1 MHPSAL
7 YFGKKFFDTYI
18 KDISEPLNIIEV
30 GSQDVNGSIRDF
42 FVCKDN
48 IIYTG
53 LDFTQGKGV
62 DILISDPYR
71 LPVEDAST
79 DVVVTSSCLEHSEL
93 FWLSFSEMLRILK
106 PGGLIYMNVPSNG
119 YIHRYPVD
127 CWRFYP
133 DSGKALETWG
143 RRCGYGVTLLESFTS
158 AQFSHLQE
166 DRWSDYIAVF
176 AKGDICVNN
185 IQRMSFCSDKTLKN
199 VYTNIHGNQDTDF
212 TPEDFKIQ
220 EKYKNQVADIQKRL
234 DLVVQSYENKLA
246 QKDTEIE
253 QLKSLLTP

>member
-18 KDISEPLNIIEV
+18 NDTHEPVNIIEI

-42 FVCKDN
+42 FVCKEN
-48 IIYTG
+48 VSYIG

-62 DILISDPYR
+62 DVLISDPYR

-106 PGGLIYMNVPSNG
+106 PGGLIYINVPSNG

-158 AQFSHLQE
+158 SQFSNLPE
-166 DRWSDYIAVF
+166 DRWSDFIAVF
-176 AKGDICVNN
+176 AKGDIRADNLK
-185 IQRMSFCSDKTLKN
+185 RMSFCTDVKLKN
-199 VYTNIHGNQDTDF
+199 VYTNIHGDQDTDF

-220 EKYKNQVADIQKRL
+220 EKYKNQVIDIQKRL

-246 QKDTEIE
+246 KKDIEIE
-253 QLKSLLTP
+253 RLKSLLTP

>member
-1 MHPSAL
+1 LTAL
-7 YFGKKFFDTYI
+7 TAEFTVGEGKLMTHD
-18 KDISEPLNIIEV
+18 EPC
-30 GSQDVNGSIRDF
+30 SMAPDD
-42 FVCKDN
+42 KHD
-48 IIYTG
+48 
-53 LDFTQGKGV
+53 
-62 DILISDPYR
+62 LISGTCSH
-71 LPVEDAST
+71 LP
-79 DVVVTSSCLEHSEL
+79 
-93 FWLSFSEMLRILK
+93 
-106 PGGLIYMNVPSNG
+106 YMNVPSNG

-234 DLVVQSYENKLA
+234 DLVVQS
-246 QKDTEIE
+246 
-253 QLKSLLTP
+253 

>member
-7 YFGKKFFDTYI
+7 YFGKEFFNTYI
-18 KDISEPLNIIEV
+18 KEIHDPINIIEI

-42 FVCKDN
+42 FICKDN
-48 IIYTG
+48 ITYTG

-106 PGGLIYMNVPSNG
+106 PGGLIYINVPSNG

-158 AQFSHLQE
+158 AQFSTLQE
-166 DRWSDYIAVF
+166 DRWSDFIAVF
-176 AKGDICVNN
+176 AKGDVRVKNT
-185 IQRMSFCSDKTLKN
+185 QRMSLCSDKLLKN
-199 VYTNIHGNQDTDF
+199 IYTNIHGDEDIDF

-220 EKYKNQVADIQKRL
+220 EKYKNQVVDIQERL
-234 DLVVQSYENKLA
+234 DLVVHSYENKLA
-246 QKDTEIE
+246 QKDIEIE